1 MKKKTFTSER
11 VSKGVMVGLS
21 RAVKKKSPPPSG
33 EGMGMRN
40 APPFPENGDE
50 RRGETE
56 ENHARIPFASK
67 QRSARK
73 LLPRPV
79 VSGSHGS
86 PFSRWRRRI
95 PLNF

>member
-21 RAVKKKSPPPSG
+21 RAVKKKKVLLLLGRGWGCEMPPLSRKGG
-33 EGMGMRN
+33 EKLT
-40 APPFPENGDE
+40 
-50 RRGETE
+50 TE

-86 PFSRWRRRI
+86 PFSR
-95 PLNF
+95 